1 MQPYFVSQQLLCM
14 QGQCRQCIAA
24 PLLDRAGARAR
35 NFRGSCAPV
44 AHRYVAD
51 FLLAKMSMVPNSR
64 SLKSQSF
71 SRARVAFAGVRN

>member
-1 MQPYFVSQQLLCM
+1 MVKGTFSELQNV
-14 QGQCRQCIAA
+14 QGHERKLRTC
-24 PLLDRAGARAR
+24 
-35 NFRGSCAPV
+35 CAP
-44 AHRYVAD
+44 VAD